1 MEIELQT
8 QFESKT
14 EFSIYIERL
23 AKENDEPLLKT
34 ITDYCEL
41 TGFEYD
47 SIAELISQTLKQK
60 LYEEA
65 IQSYAMPKMSDTL
78 LDY

>member
-1 MEIELQT
+1 MEIQT
-8 QFESKT
+8 EFESKT
-14 EFSIYIERL
+14 DFSLYIEKL
-23 AKENDEPLLKT
+23 AKEHNQPLLNT

-47 SIAELISQTLKQK
+47 VVSSLISQTLKQK
-60 LYEEA
+60 LYDEA
-65 IQSYAMPKMSDTL
+65 THLYSMPKMSETV

>member
-1 MEIELQT
+1 MEIQT
-8 QFESKT
+8 QFDSKT
-14 EFSIYIERL
+14 EFSLYIERL
-23 AKENDEPLLKT
+23 AKENEQPLLKT
-34 ITDYCEL
+34 ITDYCEI

-47 SIAELISQTLKQK
+47 AIAELISQTLKQK

-65 IQSYAMPKMSDTL
+65 TQTYAMPKMSDTL

>member
-1 MEIELQT
+1 MEMQT

-14 EFSIYIERL
+14 DFSLYIERL
-23 AKENDEPLLKT
+23 AKENDQSLLKT
-34 ITDYCEL
+34 ITDYCEI
-41 TGFEYD
+41 TGFEYAT
-47 SIAELISQTLKQK
+47 IAELVSQTLKQK

-65 IQSYAMPKMSDTL
+65 TQSYAMPKMSDTL